1 MRLMTG
7 FREAVVDLGAIAANV
22 THLRTLIGTAHLMA
36 VVKANAYGHGAL
48 PVARTVLAAGAD
60 WLGVADVEEALQL
73 RAGGIDAPIL
83 AWLHD
88 PDVDFAPAISQGV
101 DLGVSS
107 ARQLRQAADAAAA
120 LGRTAS
126 VQLKLETGLNR
137 NGVHEPDWADV
148 FALAAGFERAGLLS
162 VRGLFSHLSNASPS
176 DDADAIGRFERG
188 VRLAAD
194 AGLTPSL
201 THLASTAAAL
211 RLPAARF
218 SMVRIGIGLYGLS
231 PFEDQSSHD
240 LGLVPAMTLRGRVA
254 AVRRVAAGAGVSYDY
269 LWRAPEDGNLAL
281 VPLGYADGVPRQTS
295 GAARVRIG
303 GGTHPIVGRIAMD
316 QFVVSVGQVDVA
328 VGDQVVLFGDPATG
342 VPSATEWADAAGT
355 INYEIVT
362 RIGNRVPRNYRGPE
376 QDAPSGIDLTV
387 TQAPDAP
394 GPEG

>member
-1 MRLMTG
+1 MTG
-7 FREAVVDLGAIAANV
+7 FREAVIDLGAIAANV
-22 THLRTLIGTAHLMA
+22 AHLRTLIGTPHLMA

-48 PVARTVLAAGAD
+48 PVARTALAAGAD
-60 WLGVADVEEALQL
+60 WLGVADVDEALQL

-88 PDVDFAPAISQGV
+88 PDVDFRAAISQDI
-101 DLGVSS
+101 DLGLSS
-107 ARQLRQAADAAAA
+107 ERQLRQAADAAAA

-148 FALAAGFERAGLLS
+148 FALAAGLERAGLLR

-176 DDADAIGRFERG
+176 DDADAVGRFERG
-188 VRLAAD
+188 VRLAAV

-201 THLASTAAAL
+201 IHLASTAAAL

-231 PFEDQSSHD
+231 PFEDQDSHD

-269 LWRAPEDGNLAL
+269 LWRAPEDGNIAL
-281 VPLGYADGVPRQTS
+281 VPLGYADGVPRQAS
-295 GAARVRIG
+295 GAATVRIG
-303 GGTHPIVGRIAMD
+303 GRTHPIVGRIAMD
-316 QFVVSVGQVDVA
+316 QFVVSVGQVNVA
-328 VGDQVVLFGDPATG
+328 VGDEVVLFGDPGAG
-342 VPSATEWADAAGT
+342 APSATDWADAAGT

-362 RIGNRVPRNYRGPE
+362 RIGHRVPRSYR
-376 QDAPSGIDLTV
+376 Q
-387 TQAPDAP
+387 P
-394 GPEG
+394 GEAAQPGTEG

>member
-1 MRLMTG
+1 MTG

-22 THLRTLIGTAHLMA
+22 AHLRTVIGTPHLMA

-48 PVARTVLAAGAD
+48 PVARTALAAGAD

-88 PDVDFAPAISQGV
+88 PDVDFGAAISQDI
-101 DLGVSS
+101 DLGLSS
-107 ARQLRQAADAAAA
+107 ARQLRQAADAAAT

-126 VQLKLETGLNR
+126 VQFKLETGLNR

-148 FALAAGFERAGLLS
+148 FALAAGFERAGLLR
-162 VRGLFSHLSNASPS
+162 VRGLFSHLSNASPA
-176 DDADAIGRFERG
+176 DDTDAVGRFERG

-194 AGLTPSL
+194 AGLTPNL
-201 THLASTAAAL
+201 IHLASTAAAL

-231 PFEDQSSHD
+231 PFDDQDSHD

-281 VPLGYADGVPRQTS
+281 VPLGYADGVPRQAS
-295 GAARVRIG
+295 GAAAVRIG
-303 GGTHPIVGRIAMD
+303 GRTHPIVGRIAMD

-328 VGDQVVLFGDPATG
+328 VGDEVVLFGDPATG
-342 VPSATEWADAAGT
+342 APSATDWADAAGT

-362 RIGNRVPRNYRGPE
+362 RIGHRVPRSYRQPGE
-376 QDAPSGIDLTV
+376 AAQSGT
-387 TQAPDAP
+387 
-394 GPEG
+394 EG